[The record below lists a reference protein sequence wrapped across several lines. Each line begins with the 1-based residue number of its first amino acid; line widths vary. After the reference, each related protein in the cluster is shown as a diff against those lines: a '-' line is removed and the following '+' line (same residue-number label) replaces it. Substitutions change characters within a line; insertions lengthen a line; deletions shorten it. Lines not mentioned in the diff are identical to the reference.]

1 MTAITLNFPSI
12 LALTDEQ
19 FYQLCQANADLRL
32 ERTNEGELIIMPP
45 TGGETGHRNSRIN
58 QQLLNW
64 SDTNNLG
71 IAFDSS
77 TGFKL
82 PNGAERSP
90 DASWVRRERW
100 EALSAEQKRRFL
112 PLSPDFVVE
121 LRSETDS
128 LTKLQAKMQEYLD
141 NGTQL
146 GWLIE
151 PQRQQVEIYRS
162 GQEVEILQAPKTL
175 SGEEVLLGFE
185 LNLQPIFSNL

>member
-1 MTAITLNFPSI
+1 MTAITLNLSSI
-12 LALTDEQ
+12 LTLTDEQ
-19 FYQLCQANADLRL
+19 FYELCQANTDLRL
-32 ERTNEGELIIMPP
+32 ERTSEGELIIMPP

-90 DASWVRRERW
+90 DASWVRRQRW

-121 LRSETDS
+121 LRSESDS

-146 GWLIE
+146 GWLID
-151 PQRQQVEIYRS
+151 PQTQQVEIYRL
-162 GQEVEILQAPKTL
+162 GKEVEILQNPKI
-175 SGEEVLLGFE
+175 LLGEDVLPNFE
-185 LNLQPIFSNL
+185 LNLNSIFSSV